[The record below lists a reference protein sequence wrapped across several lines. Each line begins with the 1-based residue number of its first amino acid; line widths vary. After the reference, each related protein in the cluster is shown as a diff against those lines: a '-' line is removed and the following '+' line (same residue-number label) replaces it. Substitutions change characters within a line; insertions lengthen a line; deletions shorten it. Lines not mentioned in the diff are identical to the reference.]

1 MRTRRVIAFV
11 GLVFTA
17 WTIGASGAEP
27 SVHDTQG
34 PSRWHVGS
42 TWIVLLFATDHRLV
56 GSITVRV
63 TREKAVSCMDGDWKR
78 LEILRRQFKGSGPL
92 PTRPLSYSLRGNK
105 LTFGATDVCDAYI
118 LLSGTVT
125 KKSLSGDYG
134 TLGLGGFHKFGYFR
148 ATMVK
153 D

>member
-1 MRTRRVIAFV
+1 MGRTMRIRRVIAFV
-11 GLVFTA
+11 GLVFMA

-56 GSITVRV
+56 GSIAVRV

-78 LEILRRQFKGSGPL
+78 LEILRRHFKA
-92 PTRPLSYSLRGNK
+92 PTLYRPGRCRTRFEETSL
-105 LTFGATDVCDAYI
+105 
-118 LLSGTVT
+118 LLERLMFAMRTS
-125 KKSLSGDYG
+125 
-134 TLGLGGFHKFGYFR
+134 F
-148 ATMVK
+148 
-153 D
+153 